1 MLTGFS
7 NNFIINKNKK
17 ITNLMP
23 KLLNKKRLQMNTS
36 LILLILCSVL
46 LSSFAQIVLKLGMSN
61 SQVLSAIDTESFFF
75 ITKTIA
81 LNIYVIGGLTLY
93 FASAAVWL
101 LVLAKV
107 DVSFAYPF
115 VGLGFVITM
124 LLAFFINGEVL
135 SSAKI
140 LGTIFIAIG
149 VAIMAQG

>member
-1 MLTGFS
+1 
-7 NNFIINKNKK
+7 
-17 ITNLMP
+17 
-23 KLLNKKRLQMNTS
+23 MNTYLIM
-36 LILLILCSVL
+36 LILISVL

-61 SQVLSAIDTESFFF
+61 PLVLSAIAADSNVN
-75 ITKTIA
+75 IIKTIVTN
-81 LNIYVIGGLTLY
+81 LHVIGGLTLY

-115 VGLGFVITM
+115 VGLGFVVTM

-135 SSAKI
+135 STAKI
-140 LGTIFIAIG
+140 VGTLCIALG